1 MSARIQQEKQ
11 LAALAAKQAEMLWKR
26 ESSQHRD
33 VERYPS
39 PSQQKS
45 EDQVR
50 LLRECGVLTDLIF
63 KEKEFCAEFFRS
75 NKFAGFVRLH
85 KI

>member
-1 MSARIQQEKQ
+1 VSARIQQEKQ
-11 LAALAAKQAEMLWKR
+11 LAALAAKQAETLRKR

-33 VERYPS
+33 VERNPS

-50 LLRECGVLTDLIF
+50 LLKEYGVLTDSIHLPHF
-63 KEKEFCAEFFRS
+63 ERKEILWRVFQK
-75 NKFAGFVRLH
+75 
-85 KI
+85 

>member
-11 LAALAAKQAEMLWKR
+11 LAALAAKQAEMLQKR

-33 VERYPS
+33 VKRNPS

-50 LLRECGVLTDLIF
+50 LRKECGVLTDSIY
-63 KEKEFCAEFFRS
+63 
-75 NKFAGFVRLH
+75 
-85 KI
+85 

>member
-1 MSARIQQEKQ
+1 VSARIQQEKQ
-11 LAALAAKQAEMLWKR
+11 LAALRAAKQAEMPWKR

-50 LLRECGVLTDLIF
+50 LLRDCRVLTDFIY
-63 KEKEFCAEFFRS
+63 
-75 NKFAGFVRLH
+75 
-85 KI
+85 

>member
-11 LAALAAKQAEMLWKR
+11 LAAKQAEMLRKR
-26 ESSQHRD
+26 EFSQHRD
-33 VERYPS
+33 VERNPS

-50 LLRECGVLTDLIF
+50 LLKDCGVLSDSIY
-63 KEKEFCAEFFRS
+63 
-75 NKFAGFVRLH
+75 
-85 KI
+85 

>member
-1 MSARIQQEKQ
+1 VSARIQQEKQ
-11 LAALAAKQAEMLWKR
+11 LAAIAAKQAEMLWKR

-33 VERYPS
+33 VERNPS

-50 LLRECGVLTDLIF
+50 LLKDCGVLSDSIY
-63 KEKEFCAEFFRS
+63 
-75 NKFAGFVRLH
+75 
-85 KI
+85 

>member
-11 LAALAAKQAEMLWKR
+11 LAAKQAEMLRKR

-33 VERYPS
+33 VECNPS

-50 LLRECGVLTDLIF
+50 LLKECGVLTDSIY
-63 KEKEFCAEFFRS
+63 
-75 NKFAGFVRLH
+75 
-85 KI
+85 

>member
-1 MSARIQQEKQ
+1 VSARIQQEKH
-11 LAALAAKQAEMLWKR
+11 LAALAAKQADMLRKR

-33 VERYPS
+33 FERNPS

-50 LLRECGVLTDLIF
+50 LLKECVVLSESIY
-63 KEKEFCAEFFRS
+63 
-75 NKFAGFVRLH
+75 
-85 KI
+85 

>member
-11 LAALAAKQAEMLWKR
+11 LAALAAKQAEKLRKR
-26 ESSQHRD
+26 ESLQHRD
-33 VERYPS
+33 VERNPS

-50 LLRECGVLTDLIF
+50 LLKECGVLTDSIY
-63 KEKEFCAEFFRS
+63 
-75 NKFAGFVRLH
+75 
-85 KI
+85 

>member
-1 MSARIQQEKQ
+1 VSARIQQEKQ
-11 LAALAAKQAEMLWKR
+11 LAALAAKQAEMLWKK

-33 VERYPS
+33 IECNPS

-50 LLRECGVLTDLIF
+50 LLKECGVLTDSIY
-63 KEKEFCAEFFRS
+63 
-75 NKFAGFVRLH
+75 
-85 KI
+85 